1 MRIDVLTLFPGMF
14 TGPFDESI
22 IKRARERGIIEVE
35 IHDIREY
42 AEDRHRVVDDYP
54 YGGGAGMVM
63 KPEPVHRALQAVK
76 DGRGDQPH
84 VILMTPQGE
93 EFGQELAREL
103 SDRPWLVLLCG
114 HYEGV
119 DERIRQHLVDQEISI
134 GDYVLTGGELPAMVV
149 MDTVVRLLPGVM
161 GSAESADEES
171 FSQDL
176 LEYPQYT
183 RPAEYEGWQVPKI
196 LLSGN
201 HGAIRRWRREQA
213 ILRTAARRPELLGRA
228 ELTAEER
235 DWLNRE
241 LRENAEVPAPPD
253 ASHSAGSG

>member
-1 MRIDVLTLFPGMF
+1 MRIDILTLFPGMF

-22 IKRARERGIIEVE
+22 IKRARERQIIEVR

-42 AEDRHRVVDDYP
+42 AGGPHRVVDDYP

-76 DGRGDQPH
+76 AGRDDQPH
-84 VILMTPQGE
+84 VVLMTPQGE
-93 EFGQELAREL
+93 VFRQELAREL
-103 SDRPWLVLLCG
+103 AERRWLVLLCG

-119 DERIRQHLVDQEISI
+119 DERIRRHLVDQEISI
-134 GDYVLTGGELPAMVV
+134 GDFVLTGGELPAMVV
-149 MDTVVRLLPGVM
+149 MDAVVRLLPGVL
-161 GSAESADEES
+161 GSPESADEES

-183 RPAEYEGWQVPKI
+183 RPAEYEGWQVPEI

-228 ELTAEER
+228 DLTVEER
-235 DWLNRE
+235 DWLDRTTRSETGNGFNQR
-241 LRENAEVPAPPD
+241 
-253 ASHSAGSG
+253 H